1 MSTLVNTPSMLKAS
15 VYACLVMLSGQVHAE
30 QVEVEATPFVQLE
43 PVEKIADDY
52 DIQAMTPEAIF
63 EHGRLSRAQFHYQR
77 AEKYLRAAADQG
89 IVPAAYLYAVL
100 VSDDGNKLDYS
111 PVAQQYLTQAA
122 KADYIPAMK
131 LLVEKGHWLSANHRT
146 IWRYKYE
153 EALAAWYEKAPK
165 DAAFSLYQYVYPTD
179 KKKAEQYLEEAIAA
193 NDVDA
198 LLHKASQIELAE
210 RGFYLFPSSRLDAAA
225 EVKKQI
231 ANAGGIPGT
240 KSLYRDFIRRGESH
254 KAVAWREKA
263 IEQGDLM
270 SLAALGRLYTTNYMP
285 EDAEY
290 TDGLVYLSA
299 YLDVVGQGRFVTL
312 REQAMEQFEL
322 ASSRV
327 SNDVIEKVE
336 QRAAELRRTHMF
348 FHYDRYWQKTALKK
362 EPATKPVS

>member
-1 MSTLVNTPSMLKAS
+1 MSTLVKPSRLKVS
-15 VYACLVMLSGQVHAE
+15 LYIFLLVASGQSFAE
-30 QVEVEATPFVQLE
+30 QVEVEANPFVSLE
-43 PVEKIADDY
+43 PVEKIVDDY
-52 DIQAMTPEAIF
+52 DIQAMAPQALF

-77 AEKYLRAAADQG
+77 AEKYLRAAADEG

-100 VSDDGNKLDYS
+100 ISDDGKKLDYS
-111 PVAQQYLTQAA
+111 PDAQQYLTRAA

-131 LLVEKGHWLSANHRT
+131 LLVEKGEWLSVNHRT

-153 EALAAWYEKAPK
+153 EALAAWYEDAPE
-165 DAAFSLYQYVYPTD
+165 DAAFSLYQYTYSTD
-179 KKKAEQYLEEAIAA
+179 KEKAERYLEEAIAA

-210 RGFYLFPSSRLDAAA
+210 RGFYIFPSSRLDAAA

-240 KSLYRDFIRRGESH
+240 KSLYRDFIRRGESP
-254 KAVAWREKA
+254 KAVEWRKKA

-270 SLAALGRLYTTNYMP
+270 SLAALGRLYTTNYTP
-285 EDAEY
+285 EDVEY

-327 SNDVIEKVE
+327 SNETIEEVE
-336 QRAAELRRTHMF
+336 HRAAALRKAHVF
-348 FHYDRYWQKTALKK
+348 FYYDRYWQKTTVKSNTASK
-362 EPATKPVS
+362 AVN

>member
-15 VYACLVMLSGQVHAE
+15 VLACLVMLSGQVHAE

-165 DAAFSLYQYVYPTD
+165 DAAFSLYQYIYPTD

-336 QRAAELRRTHMF
+336 QRAAELRRTHIF